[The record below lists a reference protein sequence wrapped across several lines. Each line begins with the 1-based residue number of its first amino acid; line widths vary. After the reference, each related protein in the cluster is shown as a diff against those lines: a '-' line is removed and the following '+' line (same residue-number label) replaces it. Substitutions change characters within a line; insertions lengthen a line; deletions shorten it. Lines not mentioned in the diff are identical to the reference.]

1 MKLPIAIILLVS
13 MVLLSS
19 GAYALQAFSGET
31 ISIDRP
37 VDDDIFAAGSL
48 VNIDAPVNSV
58 VVAGGTININAPVK
72 GDVFAAGGQVYINSD
87 VGGKV
92 VTAGGNVNMGGNIGT
107 NLVAAGGNVNILQGR
122 VVGKDAIISAGN
134 VVNAGKIDG
143 NLTVYA
149 SNFQN
154 TGSAASVN
162 FHRTEAS
169 REQPRGGFNVF
180 GLLLAIGYLILGLI
194 MTRYMPLLFTA
205 IDSDIRKSTILRTI
219 IGFVSIIVTVIV
231 ILIIA
236 ITVIGLPI
244 AMILTLLFIATLM
257 LSGIFVSF
265 SLGRWIAGSMN
276 LNYGDMAFFVIG
288 FVIMNILFLL
298 PYIGG
303 IIGIISASLG
313 YGAILYAVR
322 DFLPR
327 IARASPA

>member
-1 MKLPIAIILLVS
+1 MKLPIAIVLLVS

-19 GAYALQAFSGET
+19 GAYALQAFSGEM
-31 ISIDRP
+31 ISIDHP
-37 VDDDIFAAGSL
+37 VDDDVFAAGSV
-48 VNIDAPVNSV
+48 VNINAPVNSA
-58 VVAGGTININAPVK
+58 VVAGGTVNINAPVR

-92 VTAGGNVNMGGNIGT
+92 VTAGGNINLGGNIGT

-122 VVGKDAIISAGN
+122 VVGKDALISGGN
-134 VVNAGKIDG
+134 VINAGRING

-149 SNFQN
+149 SSFQN
-154 TGSAASVN
+154 TGSAGSVN
-162 FHRTEAS
+162 FQRTETS
-169 REQPRGGFNVF
+169 REQPRGGFNAF
-180 GLLLAIGYLILGLI
+180 GVLFAIGYFILGLI
-194 MTRYMPLLFTA
+194 MLRYMPLLFAA
-205 IDSDIRKSTILRTI
+205 IDSDIKKSTILRTI
-219 IGFVSIIVTVIV
+219 VGFVSIIVSVVV

-244 AMILTLLFIATLM
+244 AMILMLLFIAALM
-257 LSGIFVSF
+257 LTGIFVSF
-265 SLGRWIAGSMN
+265 SLGRWIGDLMN
-276 LNYGDMAFFVIG
+276 LKYGDMALFVIG

-327 IARASPA
+327 IARTSAA